1 MSIVL
6 YQLGGARVAEFVHT
20 TLGTPG
26 LSTIKKFCS
35 TSILTSLVSPKLDEL
50 MKNIKSAYEY
60 SAQSEEGTV
69 GLICMFNE
77 IKAKEGLDWC
87 PQTNSIIGL
96 CQEHS
101 SPNPY
106 SFRNLDDAQVIC
118 EDLWEGHV
126 HSGTEVSSWTC
137 ERDG

>member
-6 YQLGGARVAEFVHT
+6 YQLGGARVAKFAHT
-20 TLGTPG
+20 ALGTPG

-35 TSILTSLVSPKLDEL
+35 TSILASSAFPKLDEL

-60 SAQSEEGTV
+60 SAQSEEVTV

-77 IKAKEGLDWC
+77 IKVEEGLDWC

-96 CQEHS
+96 C
-101 SPNPY
+101 
-106 SFRNLDDAQVIC
+106 
-118 EDLWEGHV
+118 
-126 HSGTEVSSWTC
+126 
-137 ERDG
+137 